1 MTTMISEVYSAFKTA
16 GVPEQEARRAA
27 EALSAENLATRHAV
41 AEDKRDLAAEI
52 AELRQELYSE
62 IAGVR
67 QEIAEVK
74 QELSSEIAGV
84 RQELSSEIAKV
95 RQELSSE
102 IGEIRREMGV
112 TRWMLGVILVVVAL
126 PILREIVAT
135 WL

>member
-52 AELRQELYSE
+52 AEVKQGIAELRQELYSE

-67 QEIAEVK
+67 

-84 RQELSSEIAKV
+84 RQELSSEIAKL

>member
-1 MTTMISEVYSAFKTA
+1 M
-16 GVPEQEARRAA
+16 
-27 EALSAENLATRHAV
+27 L
-41 AEDKRDLAAEI
+41 
-52 AELRQELYSE
+52 
-62 IAGVR
+62 
-67 QEIAEVK
+67 
-74 QELSSEIAGV
+74 
-84 RQELSSEIAKV
+84 SEIAKV